1 MRITPLGDSALT
13 IEVGTAIDAPTHAR
27 VQAVVA
33 ALAQARLP
41 GVAELVP
48 AFASVTVF
56 YDPRALVAAGAP
68 VEALAGWLEARV
80 AAVLRGLPRKLP
92 PVAGRSMELTV
103 CFDAD
108 FGPELAELAHHAGLT
123 PPEVVAR
130 VCRADYL
137 VHLLGF
143 APGFPYMSGLPVELA
158 RPRRTTPRVAVA
170 AGSVGVV
177 GAQLCVYPLATPGG
191 WNLIGRTPH
200 RLFFPEAE
208 PPVWLL
214 PGDCVKV
221 RAITRAA
228 WAGGGGRGACRG

>member
-27 VQAVVA
+27 VQAVAA
-33 ALAQARLP
+33 ALAAAKLP
-41 GVAELVP
+41 GVSELVP

-56 YDPRALVAAGAP
+56 YDPRELAAAGAP

-80 AAVLRGLPRKLP
+80 RAALRGLPRQSP
-92 PVAGRSMELTV
+92 PVAGRTMELPV

-108 FGPELAELAHHAGLT
+108 LAPDLAEVAQHAGLT
-123 PPEVVAR
+123 PAEAAAR
-130 VCRADYL
+130 VCGADYL

-143 APGFPYMSGLPVELA
+143 APGFPYMSGLPAELA
-158 RPRRTTPRVAVA
+158 RPRRATPRAAVA

-191 WNLIGRTPH
+191 WNLIGRTPQ
-200 RLFFPEAE
+200 RLFCPETE

-214 PGDCVKV
+214 PGDRVRV
-221 RAITRAA
+221 RALTRAEFDE
-228 WAGGGGRGACRG
+228 RRER